1 MSTAERLLDVHDLR
15 VEFDTYGGVVKAVRG
30 VDFSVDRGETLAIV
44 GESGCGK
51 SVSVQALM
59 GLVPR
64 PPGRITS
71 GSVRFEGKEILGL
84 PIREANRIRGKRIG
98 MIFQDPMTSL
108 NPTMRVGKQIT
119 EALRIHEG
127 LGAAAARRRA
137 IELLERVKVRDA
149 SARVDDYPF
158 QFSGGM
164 RQRVMIAMAIACNP
178 KVLVADEPTTALDVT
193 VQAQILDLLRA
204 LQRENGMAIVLITHD
219 LGVVARVADQVAV
232 MYGGQIVERGTV
244 DDVFSRTAHPYTL
257 GLQSAMPHGGEGER
271 KRLVPIEGSP
281 PDLFHPPAGCA
292 YFARCP
298 WAMHVCEGRDPPL
311 WTLEAG
317 HASRC
322 WLHHARA
329 GARRPPELHTAEQ
342 MEAAS

>member
-1 MSTAERLLDVHDLR
+1 MSRLLEVSDLR

-30 VDFSVDRGETLAIV
+30 VDFSVEAGETLAIV

-51 SVSVQALM
+51 SATVH
-59 GLVPR
+59 GLTGLIPS
-64 PPGRITS
+64 PPGRVTS
-71 GSVRFEGKEILGL
+71 GSVRFEGRELRGL
-84 PIREANRIRGKRIG
+84 AAREMNRVRGKRIG

-178 KVLVADEPTTALDVT
+178 SLLLADEPTTALDVT
-193 VQAQILDLLRA
+193 VQAEILSLLA
-204 LQRENGMAIVLITHD
+204 ELQRERGMAMVLITHD

-244 DDVFSRTAHPYTL
+244 DDVFARTAHPDTL

-292 YFARCP
+292 YYARCP
-298 WAMHVCEGRDPPL
+298 WAMRLCEGRDPPL
-311 WTLEAG
+311 WSLEAG
-317 HASRC
+317 HAARC

-329 GARRPPELHTAEQ
+329 GARRPPELHRGAQ